1 MEASTTSCR
10 AVTARVIGN
19 SIVTNFGAIGPCQW
33 RLRRGLSGCRAFSIQ
48 GMSYCCHYVHLA
60 PLAIRPAILYSLKTF
75 TDEKVPEHLLKRTG
89 GYSFLFSNAHIDK
102 PFEQTISWVLV

>member
-19 SIVTNFGAIGPCQW
+19 SIVTNFGAIGPVSGACG
-33 RLRRGLSGCRAFSIQ
+33 RGLPGCGGFSIQ
-48 GMSYCCHYVHLA
+48 GMSYCCRYVHLA
-60 PLAIRPAILYSLKTF
+60 PFAIRPAILYSLKTF

-89 GYSFLFSNAHIDK
+89 RYSFPFSNAHIDK